1 MSAQATRNPAGKST
15 ALRLTVQGHAA
26 YAYTGGKRFDPA
38 LPCVVFIHGA
48 LHDHSVWTLLARHF
62 AHHGRS
68 VLAVDLPGHG
78 RSAGPALGDV
88 AALGAWIND
97 LLDAAGV
104 PAAPATA
111 PDEGSRA
118 GSRAVSLVGHSM
130 GSLIA
135 LEAAAQRPS
144 RVGRLVMVGT
154 AWPMKV
160 SDALLGTSRERPLA
174 AMAMVNGFSH
184 ASTANKP
191 SYPGPGAW
199 LHGANQAL
207 MERMQ
212 AGYAHGNLFEH
223 DFLVCDRYQEA
234 PAAVAKV
241 MASGVRAEMILGAK
255 DAMTPPKAAKAL
267 AEMLGAR
274 VQTLPAG
281 HSLMTEAPEGMLNA
295 MKAALI

>member
-1 MSAQATRNPAGKST
+1 MSASK
-15 ALRLTVQGHAA
+15 LTVQGRQA
-26 YAYTGGKRFDPA
+26 YAYTGGKRFDA
-38 LPCVVFIHGA
+38 SLPCVVFIHGA

-78 RSAGPALGDV
+78 RSAGPALADV
-88 AALGAWIND
+88 PSLGGWIND
-97 LLDAAGV
+97 VLDAAGV
-104 PAAPATA
+104 SA
-111 PDEGSRA
+111 DG
-118 GSRAVSLVGHSM
+118 AVSLVGHSM
-130 GSLIA
+130 GSLIG
-135 LEAAAQRPS
+135 LEAAAQRPA
-144 RVGRLVMVGT
+144 RVARLVMVGT

-160 SDALLGTSRERPLA
+160 SDALLSTSREQPLA
-174 AMAMVNGFSH
+174 AMAMVNAFSH

-223 DFLVCDRYQEA
+223 DFLVCDRYQTA
-234 PAAVAKV
+234 PEAVARV
-241 MASGVRAEMILGAK
+241 TAAGVRAEMILGSK

-295 MKAALI
+295 LKTALA